1 MTSYTDE
8 QVLELANWCEKES
21 EQPHAS
27 MLRSLLADRA
37 RLQAEVKALRPNAE
51 RYRWIR
57 NDLTGA
63 VEEAILIDRYG
74 DVEVRLG
81 VNLDQAIDAAR
92 VAIGDSH
99 E

>member
-8 QVLELANWCEKES
+8 QVLSLFQDDVKEMV
-21 EQPHAS
+21 E
-27 MLRSLLADRA
+27 SLLADRT
-37 RLQAEVKALRPNAE
+37 RLQAQVEALRADAE

-57 NDLTGA
+57 NDQTGA

-81 VNLDQAIDAAR
+81 VNLDEAIDSAR
-92 VAIGDSH
+92 AKKGDV
-99 E
+99 